1 MTNIGFIGMGNMAQ
15 AIAGGFI
22 KSGKVKAENLFAYAP
37 NQEKLRAN
45 AERIGFNAEASLVEM
60 IKKCDTVILA
70 CKPYQIKDVLGQS
83 GSDVQQALK
92 GKALISVA
100 AGWVLSTFQEVLGD
114 AVRIQCIMPNTP
126 ALVGQGV
133 MLFEKANTL
142 TAQELSQSREL
153 FEALGIVEE
162 LPTNLMGIG
171 GAISGC
177 GPAFMD
183 LIMEA
188 YADAAVKYGIARP
201 TAYRL
206 VAQTMLGSAKLQQV
220 TGDHPGVL
228 QDAVCSPNG
237 TTIRGVDAL
246 EKQGL
251 RAACLSSIDAIMD
264 YKKQ

>member
-1 MTNIGFIGMGNMAQ
+1 MTNIGFIGMGNMAL

-22 KSGKVKAENLFAYAP
+22 KSGKVKTENLFAYAP

-45 AERIGFNAEASLVEM
+45 AERLGFNAESSLAGM

-70 CKPYQIKDVLGQS
+70 CKPYQIKDIFSDKAVL
-83 GSDVQQALK
+83 DAVK

-100 AGWVLSTFQEVLGD
+100 AGWVLSTFQEMFGEQ
-114 AVRIQCIMPNTP
+114 VRVQCIMPNTP
-126 ALVGQGV
+126 ALVGEGV

-142 TAQELSQSREL
+142 TAEEESQAREL

-188 YADAAVKYGIARP
+188 YADSAVKYGIARQ

-228 QDAVCSPNG
+228 KDAVCSPGG

-264 YKKQ
+264 FKRS

>member
-1 MTNIGFIGMGNMAQ
+1 MKNIGFIGMGNMAQ

-22 KSGKVKAENLFAYAP
+22 KSGKMKGENLFAYAP
-37 NQEKLRAN
+37 NQEKLKAN
-45 AERIGFNAEASLVEM
+45 AERIGFVAEASMPEM
-60 IKKCDTVILA
+60 IKKCDTIILA
-70 CKPYQIKDVLGQS
+70 CKPYQIKDIF
-83 GSDVQQALK
+83 SDSAVRTALK

-100 AGWVLSTFQEVLGD
+100 AGWVLSSFQEILGD
-114 AVRIQCIMPNTP
+114 DVRVQCIMPNTP
-126 ALVGQGV
+126 ALVGEGV

-142 TAQELSQSREL
+142 TADELAQAREL

-183 LIMEA
+183 LVMEA

-201 TAYRL
+201 VAYRL

-228 QDAVCSPNG
+228 KDAVCSPNG
-237 TTIRGVDAL
+237 TTIRGVDTL

-251 RAACLSSIDAIMD
+251 RGACISSIDSIMD
-264 YKKQ
+264 FKAGK